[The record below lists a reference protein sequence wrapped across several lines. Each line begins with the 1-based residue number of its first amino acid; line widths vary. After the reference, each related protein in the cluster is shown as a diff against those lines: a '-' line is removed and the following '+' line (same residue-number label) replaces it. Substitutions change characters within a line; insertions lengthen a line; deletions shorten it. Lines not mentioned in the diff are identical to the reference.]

1 MYTEQQIRGLA
12 INFLRQHYKLRP
24 RSGTSG
30 TRVVHRPHYYAGVTI
45 DARLA
50 YQKPDLS
57 WFTATVEASGVDQAN
72 EVLYRVN
79 YFRIGVHALV
89 IALCLLTLFLAGTQ
103 VQGGNL
109 WQQYGRPGVYFLLL
123 NIFLVVWSVAAVLL
137 SRLRYYRY
145 IYAIAQ
151 FMRFH
156 ADAQWIAYDQRIF
169 SLLGEDRR
177 SDRYYRELQRQCLR
191 FGFGLMEIQDN
202 NKVRWLIEPSHV
214 DQFGGQRARLP
225 LWVAAV
231 AKPPQLLQSLRKR
244 LPLGAS
250 PASRN
255 SAGLSP
261 AAAPAVPTDGLTDPL
276 SVENYQP
283 MMVPVVNYEATI
295 VPAKKGRLA
304 WYRQPV
310 RRSKSLRWQLR
321 HAIRSLYPPEI
332 RKRPGYYE
340 LPWWLVVLGIT
351 AMVVVIGLGWVQ
363 SDWSPERSPG
373 QVAAAPDL
381 APLEPAASPEA
392 SDALPGVLEGE
403 YDHTLAARDY
413 GAETA
418 LNLSPEQTLRPVVEP
433 ARPAANTVHYFRYA
447 PGGTIESSYGCGP
460 LGRAETSG
468 ILLVEGRYPVFEVAR
483 ERAEALN
490 QKIGVATAVLLADCL
505 TEGEAGFLLYLGE
518 PVATEAE
525 ANLLIRRFSE
535 ESGVEMTVL
544 VLE

>member
-30 TRVVHRPHYYAGVTI
+30 TRVVHRPHYYEGVTI

-89 IALCLLTLFLAGTQ
+89 LTLSLLALFLAGTQ
-103 VQGGNL
+103 VQGVNL
-109 WQQYGRPGVYFLLL
+109 WQQFGRPGVYLLLL
-123 NIFLVVWSVAAVLL
+123 NIFLVLWAIAAVLL

-169 SLLGEDRR
+169 SLLGSDRR

-191 FGFGLMEIQDN
+191 FGFGLMEIQAD

-214 DQFGGQRARLP
+214 DQFGGQRSRLP
-225 LWVAAV
+225 LWVAA
-231 AKPPQLLQSLRKR
+231 AASPPQLLQKLRRR

-250 PASRN
+250 PA
-255 SAGLSP
+255 P
-261 AAAPAVPTDGLTDPL
+261 AAAPPVPTDGMTDPL
-276 SVENYQP
+276 SVENYTP
-283 MMVPVVNYEATI
+283 MMAPSVDYAATI
-295 VPAKKGRLA
+295 IPAKKGRTP
-304 WYRQPV
+304 WFRQPT
-310 RRSKSLRWQLR
+310 RRIKSLRWRLR
-321 HAIRSLYPPEI
+321 NTIRSFYPPEI
-332 RKRPGYYE
+332 RKRPGFYE
-340 LPWWLVVLGIT
+340 LPWWVFVAGLTSLI
-351 AMVVVIGLGWVQ
+351 VVVGVGWLQ
-363 SDWSPERSPG
+363 SDWSPEREPG

-381 APLEPAASPEA
+381 KPLEPASSPEF
-392 SDALPGVLEGE
+392 SDESPDVLEGE
-403 YDHTLAARDY
+403 YDHTL
-413 GAETA
+413 TA
-418 LNLSPEQTLRPVVEP
+418 GEVDNRPEMNLSPEQTVRPVVEP
-433 ARPAANTVHYFRYA
+433 ASPAPNTVAYFRYA

-460 LGRAETSG
+460 LGRANASAL
-468 ILLVEGRYPVFEVAR
+468 ILLEGTYPVFETAR
-483 ERAEALN
+483 ERAEFLN
-490 QKIGVATAVLLADCL
+490 QQLGVATAVLLADCL
-505 TEGEAGFLLYLGE
+505 TEGMAGFLLYLGE

-525 ANLLIRRFSE
+525 ANLLIRRFSLE
-535 ESGVEMTVL
+535 AGVEMSVL